1 MMLESHLFP
10 SFPSIHSVTSNSY
23 SALLGTRFA
32 VMGKE
37 KGPLGLLSPLP
48 HGNHSTVCVCTSR
61 VQGEQAGG
69 SDGVGEAGG
78 GRREGGARTGAGLLG
93 RESRVICLGS
103 FK

>member
-23 SALLGTRFA
+23 SALLGPKFA

-37 KGPLGLLSPLP
+37 KGPLGLLSPLSR
-48 HGNHSTVCVCTSR
+48 GNHNTVCLCTSR
-61 VQGEQAGG
+61 GQGEQAGG

-78 GRREGGARTGAGLLG
+78 G
-93 RESRVICLGS
+93 
-103 FK
+103 

>member
-10 SFPSIHSVTSNSY
+10 SFPSVHSVTSNSY
-23 SALLGTRFA
+23 SALLGTKFA

-37 KGPLGLLSPLP
+37 KGPLGLLSPLS
-48 HGNHSTVCVCTSR
+48 HENHNTVCMCTSR

-78 GRREGGARTGAGLLG
+78 RQEGRRGSDWG
-93 RESRVICLGS
+93 RPSGQRKQSDLFGQL
-103 FK
+103 